1 MPFEYSDF
9 LINPYA
15 LIPPSFQPTERM
27 FSDGQRGMIMVN
39 TTEVMQAVAAPATM
53 INEDA

>member
-27 FSDGQRGMIMVN
+27 LSTIRGGLIMIN
-39 TTEVMQAVAAPATM
+39 TTDTIDVVSPPLTM
-53 INEDA
+53 VNEDA